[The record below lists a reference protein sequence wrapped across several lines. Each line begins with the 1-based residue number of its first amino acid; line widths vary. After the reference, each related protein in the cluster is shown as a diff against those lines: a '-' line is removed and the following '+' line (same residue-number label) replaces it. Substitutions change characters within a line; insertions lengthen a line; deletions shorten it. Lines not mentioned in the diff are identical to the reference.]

1 MSEPNFLVVGSI
13 NMDLAVRTRHM
24 PTPGQTVLGEELT
37 TSPGGKGANQAVAL
51 ARLEANVAFLG
62 RVGDDPFGLD
72 LRRALDSEHVCTE
85 NLLTCENSHSG
96 VAMITVDS
104 HGENS
109 IVVAPGANARLTP
122 DDLYGCQD
130 CFAAADAVLLQL
142 ELPIPTVRTA
152 IELARQHRCMT
163 ILDPGPVPTP
173 FDDKLCRVDILAP
186 NASEAEQITGQ
197 KSGEERVDK
206 LIASNLIAR
215 GCGRAVLK
223 LGSRGSLVVCADG
236 HMYRIPPFDVNVV
249 DSTAAGDAFQAGL
262 AYQLARG
269 ESPRQAATFANA
281 VGALACTRLGAL
293 TAMPSLLEVQMLL
306 RDQPR

>member
-1 MSEPNFLVVGSI
+1 MSEPKFLVVGSV
-13 NMDLAVRTRHM
+13 NTDLVVRTRAM
-24 PTPGQTVLGEELT
+24 PAPGQTVLGEELT

-51 ARLEANVAFLG
+51 ARLGADVAFLG
-62 RVGDDPFGLD
+62 RVGDDAFGLD
-72 LRRALDSEHVCTE
+72 LRRALDAEHVCTE

-104 HGENS
+104 RGENS

-130 CFAAADAVLLQL
+130 SFAADVVLLQL

-152 IELARQHRCMT
+152 IELARQHGCMT
-163 ILDPGPVPTP
+163 ILDPAPVPTP
-173 FDDKLCRVDILAP
+173 FDDKLCEVDILAP

-262 AYQLARG
+262 AYQLAHG

-281 VGALACTRLGAL
+281 VGALACTRLGAFS
-293 TAMPSLLEVQMLL
+293 AMPTLLEVQMLL